1 MQKRQSSCTGGAFWS
16 ESASYSKTKGPLMP
30 VGASLHIGLNAV
42 DPKEYSGWDGQLTA
56 CEFDANDMQA
66 LAKTQGFTK
75 ETKRL
80 TKRATRNRVLAD
92 IKAAAA
98 KLKRNDIFFLT
109 YSGHGGQVPN
119 TGNDFEPDGYDETW
133 CLYDGELIDDELYAA
148 LKQFVR
154 GVRIFV
160 LSDSCHSGTV
170 LRAAH
175 FSALGLTPVR
185 PRMMPR
191 DIALRVYMDHEKFYD
206 KLQQRRGTPRK
217 RMDGTAVLI
226 SGCQDN
232 QTSADGDRNGL
243 FTETLLAVWKNG
255 KFNGDYHGF
264 HESIV
269 KLMPPTQS
277 PKYFTIGRTN
287 EQFESQKPF
296 TV

>member
-1 MQKRQSSCTGGAFWS
+1 
-16 ESASYSKTKGPLMP
+16 MP
-30 VGASLHIGLNAV
+30 IGASLHIGLNAV
-42 DPKEYSGWDGQLTA
+42 DPQQYSGWNGQLTA

-66 LAKTQGFTK
+66 LAKTQGFK
-75 ETKRL
+75 KVTKRL
-80 TKRATRNRVLAD
+80 TKKATRNRVLAD

-98 KLKRNDIFFLT
+98 KLKQSDIFFLT

-119 TGNDFEPDGYDETW
+119 TGNDLEPDGFDETW
-133 CLYDGELIDDELYAA
+133 CLYDGELIDDELYAV
-148 LKQFVR
+148 LNQFAK

-170 LRAAH
+170 LRAIQ
-175 FSALGLTPVR
+175 FSALGVKPVR

-191 DIALRVYMDHEKFYD
+191 DVALRVYMDHQKFYD
-206 KLQQRRGTPRK
+206 KIQRTRSSPRK
-217 RMDGTAVLI
+217 RMRATALLI

-255 KFNGDYHGF
+255 KFNGDYRGF
-264 HESIV
+264 HKSIV
-269 KLMPPTQS
+269 KLMPPTQT
-277 PKYFTIGRTN
+277 PNFFTIGPAN
-287 EQFESQKPF
+287 YAFEEQKPF

>member
-1 MQKRQSSCTGGAFWS
+1 
-16 ESASYSKTKGPLMP
+16 MP
-30 VGASLHIGLNAV
+30 IGASLHIGLNAV
-42 DPKEYSGWDGQLTA
+42 DPKQYSGWDGQLTA

-75 ETKRL
+75 VTKRL
-80 TKRATRNRVLAD
+80 TKRATRSRVLAD

-206 KLQQRRGTPRK
+206 KLQQRSATRRK
-217 RMDGTAVLI
+217 RMDATAFLI

-255 KFNGDYHGF
+255 KFKGDYHGF

-277 PKYFTIGRTN
+277 PNYFTIGRTN
-287 EQFESQKPF
+287 EQFEDQKPF

>member
-1 MQKRQSSCTGGAFWS
+1 
-16 ESASYSKTKGPLMP
+16 MP
-30 VGASLHIGLNAV
+30 IGASLHIGLNAV
-42 DPKEYSGWDGQLTA
+42 DPKHYSGWDGQLTA

-75 ETKRL
+75 VTKRL
-80 TKRATRNRVLAD
+80 TKRATRSRVLAD
-92 IKAAAA
+92 IKAAAT

-170 LRAAH
+170 LRAIQ
-175 FSALGLTPVR
+175 FSALGVTPVR

-191 DIALRVYMDHEKFYD
+191 DVALRVYMDHEKFYD
-206 KLQQRRGTPRK
+206 KLQQRSATRRTRV
-217 RMDGTAVLI
+217 DASAVLI

-255 KFNGDYHGF
+255 KFNGDYRGF

-277 PKYFTIGRTN
+277 PKYFKVGRTD
-287 EQFESQKPF
+287 EGFESQKPF

>member
-1 MQKRQSSCTGGAFWS
+1 MPTG
-16 ESASYSKTKGPLMP
+16 T
-30 VGASLHIGLNAV
+30 SLHIGLNAV

-66 LAKTQGFTK
+66 LAKKQGFTK
-75 ETKRL
+75 VTKRL

-92 IKAAAA
+92 IKAAAT

-119 TGNDFEPDGYDETW
+119 TGNDFEPDGFDETW

-148 LKQFVR
+148 LNQFAV

-175 FSALGLTPVR
+175 FSALGVTPVR

-191 DIALRVYMDHEKFYD
+191 DVALRVYMEHEKFYD
-206 KLQQRRGTPRK
+206 NLQQRGADPRT
-217 RMDGTAVLI
+217 RMRATAVLI

-243 FTETLLAVWKNG
+243 FTETLLAVWKNR
-255 KFNGDYHGF
+255 KFKGDYRGF
-264 HESIV
+264 HTSIV
-269 KLMPPTQS
+269 KLMPPTQT
-277 PKYFTIGRTN
+277 PNYFTIGPAN
-287 EQFESQKPF
+287 HAFEKQKPF

>member
-1 MQKRQSSCTGGAFWS
+1 MT
-16 ESASYSKTKGPLMP
+16 

-42 DPKEYSGWDGQLTA
+42 DPKHYSGWDGQLTA
-56 CEFDANDMQA
+56 CEFDAHDMQA
-66 LAKTQGFTK
+66 LAKAQGFK
-75 ETKRL
+75 KVTKRL
-80 TKRATRNRVLAD
+80 TKSATRNRVLGD
-92 IKAAAA
+92 IKAAAK

-154 GVRIFV
+154 GVRLFV

-170 LRAAH
+170 LRAIQ
-175 FSALGLTPVR
+175 FSALGVTPAR

-191 DIALRVYMDHEKFYD
+191 DVALRVYMDHAKFYD
-206 KLQQRRGTPRK
+206 KLQPRSTRRSK
-217 RMDGTAVLI
+217 RMDATAILI

-255 KFNGDYHGF
+255 KFKGDYRGF

-277 PKYFTIGRTN
+277 PKYFKTGRTN
-287 EQFESQKPF
+287 EQFEDQKPF

>member
-1 MQKRQSSCTGGAFWS
+1 
-16 ESASYSKTKGPLMP
+16 MP

-75 ETKRL
+75 VTKRL

-175 FSALGLTPVR
+175 FSALGLKPVR

-206 KLQQRRGTPRK
+206 KLQQRSATRRT
-217 RMDGTAVLI
+217 RMNATAVLV

-255 KFNGDYHGF
+255 KFNGDYPGF
-264 HESIV
+264 HQSIV

-277 PKYFTIGRTN
+277 PNYFTIGRTN
-287 EQFESQKPF
+287 EQFENQKPF

>member
-1 MQKRQSSCTGGAFWS
+1 MQKRQSSCTGDAFWS
-16 ESASYSKTKGPLMP
+16 ESAFYSKTKGRLMP
-30 VGASLHIGLNAV
+30 VGASIHIGLNAV
-42 DPKEYSGWDGQLTA
+42 DPKHYSGWDGQLTA

-75 ETKRL
+75 VTKRL

-148 LKQFVR
+148 LKEFAS

-175 FSALGLTPVR
+175 FNALGVTPVR

-206 KLQQRRGTPRK
+206 NLQQRRSSPRK
-217 RMDGTAVLI
+217 RMRATALLI

-255 KFNGDYHGF
+255 KFKGDYHGF

-277 PKYFTIGRTN
+277 PNYFTIGPAN
-287 EQFESQKPF
+287 HPFQEQKPF

>member
-1 MQKRQSSCTGGAFWS
+1 
-16 ESASYSKTKGPLMP
+16 MP
-30 VGASLHIGLNAV
+30 IGASLHIGLNAV

-75 ETKRL
+75 VTKRL
-80 TKRATRNRVLAD
+80 TKKATRNRVLAD
-92 IKAAAA
+92 IKAAAS

-119 TGNDFEPDGYDETW
+119 TGNDFEPDGFDETW

-148 LKQFVR
+148 LKQFVK

-170 LRAAH
+170 LRAIQ
-175 FSALGLTPVR
+175 FSALGVTPAR

-191 DIALRVYMDHEKFYD
+191 DVALRVYMDHQKFYD
-206 KLQQRRGTPRK
+206 KIQQRSSSSSSRT
-217 RMDGTAVLI
+217 RMHATALLI

-243 FTETLLAVWKNG
+243 FTETVLAVWKNG
-255 KFNGDYHGF
+255 KFKGDYRGF
-264 HESIV
+264 HKSIV
-269 KLMPPTQS
+269 KLMPPTQT
-277 PKYFTIGRTN
+277 PNYFTIGPAN
-287 EQFESQKPF
+287 YPFEEQEPF

>member
-1 MQKRQSSCTGGAFWS
+1 
-16 ESASYSKTKGPLMP
+16 MP
-30 VGASLHIGLNAV
+30 IGASLHIGLNAV
-42 DPKEYSGWDGQLTA
+42 DPKQYSGWDGQLTA
-56 CEFDANDMQA
+56 CEFDANDMQT
-66 LAKTQGFTK
+66 LAKAQGFTK
-75 ETKRL
+75 ITKRL
-80 TKRATRNRVLAD
+80 TKRATRSRVLAD
-92 IKAAAA
+92 IKAAAK

-148 LKQFVR
+148 LKQFAR

-170 LRAAH
+170 LRAIQ
-175 FSALGLTPVR
+175 FSALGVKPVR

-191 DIALRVYMDHEKFYD
+191 DVALRVYMDHAKFYD
-206 KLQQRRGTPRK
+206 KLQQRSATKRT
-217 RMDGTAVLI
+217 RMDASALLI

-255 KFNGDYHGF
+255 KFKGDYHGF

-277 PKYFTIGRTN
+277 PKYFTVGRTN

-296 TV
+296 SV

>member
-1 MQKRQSSCTGGAFWS
+1 
-16 ESASYSKTKGPLMP
+16 MP
-30 VGASLHIGLNAV
+30 IGASLHLGLNAV
-42 DPKEYSGWDGQLTA
+42 DPKQYSGWGGQLTA

-66 LAKTQGFTK
+66 LAKSQGFTK
-75 ETKRL
+75 ITKRL
-80 TKRATRNRVLAD
+80 TKKATRSRVLAD

-98 KLKRNDIFFLT
+98 KLKRNDLFFLT

-119 TGNDFEPDGYDETW
+119 TGNDLEPDGFDETW
-133 CLYDGELIDDELYAA
+133 CLYDGELIDDELYSA
-148 LKQFVR
+148 LKQFAS

-170 LRAAH
+170 LRAIQ
-175 FSALGLTPVR
+175 FSALGVAPVR

-191 DIALRVYMDHEKFYD
+191 DVALRVYMDHQKFYD
-206 KLQQRRGTPRK
+206 KIQQQRSSSKTSMRAT
-217 RMDGTAVLI
+217 DFLI

-277 PKYFTIGRTN
+277 PNYFTRGRTN